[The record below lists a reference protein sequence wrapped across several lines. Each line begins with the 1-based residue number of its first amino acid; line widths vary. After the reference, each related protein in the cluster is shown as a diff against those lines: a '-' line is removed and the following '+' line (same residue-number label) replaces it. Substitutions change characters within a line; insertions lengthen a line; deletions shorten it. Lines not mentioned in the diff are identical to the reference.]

1 MEHPAASRTKQEFAA
16 AHLACRLH
24 VDCRSASQADPF
36 LNLGKCL
43 VPLLGKDALV
53 SGRVLPG
60 NVRLVF
66 RQFLADSRQA
76 CLQVFL
82 EGGLVL
88 LEIG

>member
-1 MEHPAASRTKQEFAA
+1 
-16 AHLACRLH
+16 
-24 VDCRSASQADPF
+24 
-36 LNLGKCL
+36 